1 MVTVTYVTP
10 SEAAALF
17 ATTATAS
24 RSSAAAFI
32 INNDTGRQISTD
44 LQAQLSNNPSYIDRS
59 QHPSP
64 SFYHNNVD
72 QGERKR
78 DLQPGQSNSNKH
90 VKKRQK
96 VDSFSI
102 DLSDVPPKPPI
113 LKPSDRIKEGASKYT
128 GVYSDKAKKKWI
140 SKIQIDGKYRY
151 IGYYEKEE
159 EAAVDY
165 ARAVFKHKGQAA
177 LEKKRERHSSDFVFD
192 LSDVPPQPPILKFA
206 SLIKEGASKYTG
218 DCDDERLLDE
228 VDMVITFHS

>member
-1 MVTVTYVTP
+1 MAPRTSQFITNMTMYIHSKSNSFVRESIVTIISYRDHHLLLLLLTTPTMVTVTYVTP

-32 INNDTGRQISTD
+32 INNDTGTQISTD

-64 SFYHNNVD
+64 SFYHNDVD
-72 QGERKR
+72 QGERKS
-78 DLQPGQSNSNKH
+78 DLQPGQSNSNK
-90 VKKRQK
+90 RLK
-96 VDSFSI
+96 VDSFII

-151 IGYYEKEE
+151 IGCYEKEE

-165 ARAVFKHKGQAA
+165 ARALFKYKG
-177 LEKKRERHSSDFVFD
+177 
-192 LSDVPPQPPILKFA
+192 
-206 SLIKEGASKYTG
+206 
-218 DCDDERLLDE
+218 
-228 VDMVITFHS
+228 

>member
-1 MVTVTYVTP
+1 MAPRTSQFITNMTMYNIQSKSNSFVRESIVIIISYRDHHLLLLLLTTPTMVTVTYVTP

-44 LQAQLSNNPSYIDRS
+44 LPAQLSNNPSYIDRS

-165 ARAVFKHKGQAA
+165 ARALFKYKG
-177 LEKKRERHSSDFVFD
+177 
-192 LSDVPPQPPILKFA
+192 
-206 SLIKEGASKYTG
+206 
-218 DCDDERLLDE
+218 
-228 VDMVITFHS
+228 

>member
-1 MVTVTYVTP
+1 MAPRTSQFITNTTMYNIQSKSNSFVRESIVTIISYRDHHLLLLLLTTPTMVTVTYVTP

-72 QGERKR
+72 QGESKR
-78 DLQPGQSNSNKH
+78 DLQPGQSNSNK
-90 VKKRQK
+90 RLK
-96 VDSFSI
+96 VDVDDAFII
-102 DLSDVPPKPPI
+102 DLSDVPQQPPI

-128 GVYSDKAKKKWI
+128 GVYSDKTKKKWI

-165 ARAVFKHKGQAA
+165 ARALFKYKG
-177 LEKKRERHSSDFVFD
+177 
-192 LSDVPPQPPILKFA
+192 
-206 SLIKEGASKYTG
+206 
-218 DCDDERLLDE
+218 
-228 VDMVITFHS
+228 

>member
-1 MVTVTYVTP
+1 MAPRTSQFITNMSLYIQSKSNSFVRESIVIIISYRDHHLLLLLLTTPTMVTVTYVTP

-17 ATTATAS
+17 ASTATAS

-64 SFYHNNVD
+64 SFYHNDVD
-72 QGERKR
+72 QGERKS
-78 DLQPGQSNSNKH
+78 DLQPGQSNSNK
-90 VKKRQK
+90 RLK
-96 VDSFSI
+96 VDDAFII

-128 GVYSDKAKKKWI
+128 GVYSDKTKKKRI
-140 SKIQIDGKYRY
+140 SKIKIDGKDRY

-165 ARAVFKHKGQAA
+165 ARALFKYKG
-177 LEKKRERHSSDFVFD
+177 
-192 LSDVPPQPPILKFA
+192 
-206 SLIKEGASKYTG
+206 
-218 DCDDERLLDE
+218 
-228 VDMVITFHS
+228 